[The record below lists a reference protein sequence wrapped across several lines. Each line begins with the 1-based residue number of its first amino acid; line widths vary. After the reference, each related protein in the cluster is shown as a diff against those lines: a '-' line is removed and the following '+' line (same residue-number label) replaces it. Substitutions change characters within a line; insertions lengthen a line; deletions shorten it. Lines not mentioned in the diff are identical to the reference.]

1 MATRRE
7 FLRSSAVIALVPLGT
22 GRSESQNPATSTNK
36 PTREELVSVRTEDGL
51 VMTGLQ
57 VAPERPSSRP
67 LAVIWIHGAGA
78 NFYLPSYVAIARA
91 TASLGYP
98 FITANTRMHDI
109 GSTLAYQPEQIRGGT
124 YWGLPSREPL
134 DVAAWV
140 AYASDRGY
148 QEVVLV
154 GHSAG
159 GPAVRRYVA
168 ERGDSRVV
176 GLVMASVGVDP
187 SQAGVE
193 DPERLKTAR
202 EMVAGG
208 RRQDFLPNLRISAAT
223 YVDYAD
229 TPPEMRDFYGA
240 KTPNPAITRVRCPLL
255 AWFGSGEPDIGS
267 ATDLERLRVLIG
279 RHPQGPA
286 RVDTRIVE
294 GADHL
299 YIGQEAQVA
308 RILTDWIARL
318 PARAPK

>member
-1 MATRRE
+1 MPTRRE
-7 FLRSSAVIALVPLGT
+7 FLGSSALIALGT
-22 GRSESQNPATSTNK
+22 PAGFEAQNPAGSTNQ
-36 PTREELVSVRTEDGL
+36 PAREELVTVRTEDGL

-57 VAPERPSSRP
+57 VTPARPRSRR
-67 LAVIWIHGAGA
+67 LAVIWIHGAGT

-98 FITANTRMHDI
+98 FITGNTRMHDI
-109 GSTLAYQPEQIRGGT
+109 GSVLTYQPAQLRGGS
-124 YWGLPSREPL
+124 YWGLPSEEPL
-134 DVAAWV
+134 DIAAWV
-140 AYASDRGY
+140 AHASARGY

-159 GPAVRRYVA
+159 GPAA
-168 ERGDSRVV
+168 RGYLAQRDDARVV

-187 SQAGVE
+187 SQAGTE

-202 EMVAGG
+202 EMVASG
-208 RRQDFLPNLRISAAT
+208 RLGDFLPNLRLSAAT

-240 KTPNPAITRVRCPLL
+240 KTPNPAITRIRCPLL
-255 AWFGSGEPDIGS
+255 AWFGSREPDIGT
-267 ATDLERLRVLIG
+267 AADLQRLRELIG

-294 GADHL
+294 GADHF
-299 YIGQEAQVA
+299 YAGQETQIAKV
-308 RILTDWIARL
+308 LVDWITQL
-318 PARAPK
+318 PAKASR